1 MEEKI
6 NKFSETLRSIA
17 WLLIVVGLLL
27 TVLMVLVG

>member
-6 NKFSETLRSIA
+6 KGFAKTLRDIA
-17 WLLIVVGLLL
+17 ALLIVVGLLL